1 MKRNKEFDEILNE
14 ALMEYSGAAPLSGLE
29 DRVMLRL
36 QDRRRNRGVWLT
48 WSFATALA
56 IALIAG
62 IGWFLPKRYGQAQ
75 VEQPS
80 STQWKSASTAER
92 IVSEPSKHTADFPR
106 EVQRK
111 RHSVVTVNSNTIA
124 AVRRRPVIREQ
135 FPSPAPLSYDERGFL
150 RLARTDPQVLQ
161 TLPKRD
167 AEIAIAPIE
176 IKPLAEENAGDRGEN

>member
-62 IGWFLPKRYGQAQ
+62 IAWFLPKRYDRSR
-75 VEQPS
+75 S
-80 STQWKSASTAER
+80 SSLRVRNGNRLRPQKGLFQNRRNTQQISRER
-92 IVSEPSKHTADFPR
+92 FSESGI
-106 EVQRK
+106 Q
-111 RHSVVTVNSNTIA
+111 S
-124 AVRRRPVIREQ
+124 
-135 FPSPAPLSYDERGFL
+135 L
-150 RLARTDPQVLQ
+150 
-161 TLPKRD
+161 
-167 AEIAIAPIE
+167 
-176 IKPLAEENAGDRGEN
+176 